1 MVAIWPRAKSIDR
14 AFRYDGIMPAVGPP
28 PTGSPSP
35 DDVRAIAA
43 AVRERKGEGEPFDI
57 ILEGTTPA
65 DDAHAAREHVLPLAE
80 AGATWWIESPWEAPS
95 VAGLRQR
102 IAAGPPR

>member
-1 MVAIWPRAKSIDR
+1 MPYLAGP
-14 AFRYDGIMPAVGPP
+14 DGGPAAATPG
-28 PTGSPSP
+28 
-35 DDVRAIAA
+35 DVRAMVATA
-43 AVRERKGEGEPFDI
+43 RERKGEGEPFDI

-65 DDAHAAREHVLPLAE
+65 DDPQAARESVLPLAE

-95 VAGLRQR
+95 VADLRQR